1 MSLPRMRTAAGVL
14 AEIKAQDPDSEVS
27 LNYIRHIIHT
37 NQVPVV
43 PVGRK
48 KLVDVD
54 AVIEHLK
61 GGTTAQKE
69 SPATGRIRPVSI

>member
-1 MSLPRMRTAAGVL
+1 MPRMRTAAGVL
-14 AEIKAQDPDSEVS
+14 AEIKAADPNTEVT
-27 LNYIRHIIHT
+27 LHYIRHLIHT

-54 AVIEHLK
+54 AVIAHLEK
-61 GGTTAQKE
+61 PPEEVKTLD
-69 SPATGRIRPVSI
+69 GRIRRVAV